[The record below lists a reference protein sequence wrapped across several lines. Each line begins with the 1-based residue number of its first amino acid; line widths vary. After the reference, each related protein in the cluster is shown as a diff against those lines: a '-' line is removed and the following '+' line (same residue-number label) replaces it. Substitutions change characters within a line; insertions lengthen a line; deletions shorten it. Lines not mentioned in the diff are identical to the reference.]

1 VRDARCVFGRRF
13 VENAERRRKRDPD
26 AGRTAHG
33 DACRRHADA
42 GRCDADSARERSPH
56 RDSDGA
62 TDDDLEPGADAG
74 FDQRPGAYGRC
85 HRFAP
90 RD

>member
-13 VENAERRRKRDPD
+13 VENAERRCDGDPD
-26 AGRTAHG
+26 TGRATHG
-33 DACRRHADA
+33 DASWRHADA
-42 GRCDADSARERSPH
+42 GGCDADSARERSPH
-56 RDSDGA
+56 RYSDGA

-74 FDQRPGAYGRC
+74 FDQRPGAYSRC